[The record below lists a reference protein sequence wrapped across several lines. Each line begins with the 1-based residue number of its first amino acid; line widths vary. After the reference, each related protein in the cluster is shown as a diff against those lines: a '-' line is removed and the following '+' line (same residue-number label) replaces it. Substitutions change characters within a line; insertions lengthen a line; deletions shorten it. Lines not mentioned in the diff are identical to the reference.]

1 MKVSVLGTGY
11 VGLVTG
17 VILSELGNDVICM
30 DIDKEKVAS
39 MKKGNSPIYEPGLA
53 DLMKRNINE
62 GRLNFTTSI
71 KEASDFAEVIFI
83 AVGTPTSEDG
93 QADLQYVCQVAEDI
107 GNNIKDYKVIVNK
120 STIPVGT
127 NHKVRDII
135 KNLYQGDFD
144 VVSNPEFLREGNA
157 VKDCLEPDRIVIG
170 HESEKAKD
178 IMMDLYS
185 TLDTEFLITDIKSAE
200 MIKYAS
206 NAMLATEIS
215 YINDVAM
222 LCEKIG
228 ADIEAVSMGMKLDK
242 RIGKYAFLNAGIG
255 YGGSCFP
262 KDVKALMA
270 TARIHGIKLSILDA
284 VEQINIRQKKLLYD
298 RVEHRFDNKIKGK
311 TFGIWGLAFK
321 PHTDDLREAV
331 SKVILKKLIDAGAK
345 IRAFDPIAA
354 SNAKKEFP
362 EVDYVDNPYA
372 ATKDVDALLIVTEWP
387 EFGELDLSKIK
398 DNMKTPII
406 FDGRNIYN
414 RKDVEKL
421 GFEYFGIGR

>member
-1 MKVSVLGTGY
+1 
-11 VGLVTG
+11 
-17 VILSELGNDVICM
+17 
-30 DIDKEKVAS
+30 
-39 MKKGNSPIYEPGLA
+39 
-53 DLMKRNINE
+53 
-62 GRLNFTTSI
+62 
-71 KEASDFAEVIFI
+71 
-83 AVGTPTSEDG
+83 
-93 QADLQYVCQVAEDI
+93 
-107 GNNIKDYKVIVNK
+107 
-120 STIPVGT
+120 
-127 NHKVRDII
+127 
-135 KNLYQGDFD
+135 
-144 VVSNPEFLREGNA
+144 
-157 VKDCLEPDRIVIG
+157 
-170 HESEKAKD
+170 
-178 IMMDLYS
+178 MMDLYS